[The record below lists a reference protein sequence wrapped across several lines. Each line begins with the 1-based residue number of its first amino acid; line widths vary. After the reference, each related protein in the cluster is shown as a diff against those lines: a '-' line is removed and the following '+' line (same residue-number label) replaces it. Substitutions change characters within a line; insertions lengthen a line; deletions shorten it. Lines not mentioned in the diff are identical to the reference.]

1 MRAFIRF
8 HRGILEMPLP
18 WQLWLVLLV
27 STNLVAPIFFIEH
40 VEARVVVG
48 ALLISV
54 ALMTYLTARFGFTR
68 ILGLGHVAW
77 IPLIAFLS
85 TRLSDIP
92 ADGAFGLWLR
102 AVIALDAA
110 SLVIDTI
117 DVARFVR
124 GEREETVSSLA
135 VEKV

>member
-8 HRGILEMPLP
+8 NWGILQMPLP
-18 WQLWLVLLV
+18 WQLWLALLV
-27 STNLVAPIFFIEH
+27 SANLVAPLLFIEH

-92 ADGAFGLWLR
+92 SDDAFGLWLR